1 MHIDTNRKTNEESLK
16 EAMLFLNDLRNKS
29 SKTASDKN
37 LIFLAEI
44 KIKALKEV
52 IKKKYQMELL
62 SKILATR
69 KR

>member
-1 MHIDTNRKTNEESLK
+1 MKIDTNRKTSEESLK
-16 EAMLFLNDLRNKS
+16 EAMIFLNDLRNKP

-37 LIFLAEI
+37 LMFIAEL

-52 IKKKYQMELL
+52 IKKKYQMEFL

-69 KR
+69 KK

>member
-1 MHIDTNRKTNEESLK
+1 MHINTNRKTSEESLK
-16 EAMLFLNDLRNKS
+16 EAMIFLNDLRNKP

-37 LIFLAEI
+37 LMFLAEL

-52 IKKKYQMELL
+52 IKKKYQMEFL

-69 KR
+69 KK

>member
-1 MHIDTNRKTNEESLK
+1 MHINTNRKTSEESLK
-16 EAMLFLNDLRNKS
+16 EAMIFLNDLRNKP

-37 LIFLAEI
+37 LMFLAEI

-52 IKKKYQMELL
+52 IKKKYQMEFL

-69 KR
+69 KK

>member
-1 MHIDTNRKTNEESLK
+1 MHIDTNKKTNEESLK

-29 SKTASDKN
+29 RKTASDKN

-52 IKKKYQMELL
+52 IKKKYQMEFL